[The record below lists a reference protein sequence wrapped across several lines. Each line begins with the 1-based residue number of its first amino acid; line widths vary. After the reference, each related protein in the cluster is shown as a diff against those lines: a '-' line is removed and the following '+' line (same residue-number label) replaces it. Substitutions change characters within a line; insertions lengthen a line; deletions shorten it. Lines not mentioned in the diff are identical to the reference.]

1 MAHNAMNR
9 LAFFKCSAEH
19 KVWRMGLASTKS
31 QVKGIVGSAVAAMV
45 YWEAP
50 QDTPTLLLTAMRFQS
65 QVLNGLVCLCISLL
79 APDVTV
85 AESSVDF
92 DRDVAPL
99 IAQRC
104 LACHS
109 GNEPKGG
116 LDLSNREAAL
126 KGGDSGPVWV
136 VGKPEESLLWSV
148 IENDTMPPK
157 KPLPESEKVRIKA
170 WIESGATWGTP
181 VIDTIRMSTEF
192 RAGFDWWSLQPLR
205 VGELPPVHDAPP
217 AWQKNPLDSFV
228 YARLKE
234 AGLQP
239 SPTADRRLLIRRV
252 YFDVLGIPPTP
263 EQVDAFLKDQ
273 SPDAYRQLID
283 QLLQSPHYGERWGR
297 HWLDVVRFGESN
309 GFEYDEPRDNFWH
322 YRNWV
327 IDAFNADMPYDEF
340 VRLQIAGDVL
350 QPGENRALA
359 AAGFLVAGPHNT
371 TLPSNDVMKMTMAQ
385 DELEDLVGTVGQTFL
400 GLTINCARCHEHKF
414 DPITQPEYYQVAAA
428 LAGVQHGERKIR
440 VDLTPSAVQER
451 NKLLS
456 NIEAVTQEIEQFE
469 LPYRTRVIQDR
480 KLGKLKGAL
489 PPDAW
494 ARWEFDQGVEEANGK
509 VVSKLVGTARIDN
522 GALVLDGQQAY
533 VETLP
538 LPINLIEKT
547 LVAEVQLDNLD
558 QQGGGVVSLQSLGGN
573 VFDAIVFGERES
585 KRWMAGSNSFV
596 RTQPFHGDEE
606 KEAVERPV
614 HLAIV
619 YSADG
624 RIVAYRNGMRY
635 GEAYRPGDAAKFD
648 SGKSQLLFGLR
659 HSPAGG
665 NRLLA
670 GRIQRALLFDRALS
684 EDEVAATAGVART
697 DYVSDLDLH
706 AVMEATDRDRHS
718 QLRQQLTEL
727 KKAVDAI
734 DGQQDQK
741 LYTVAPKDPGVVNV
755 LRRGNVT
762 DVGQAVAPAGLA
774 AIQGLESSFD
784 LAPNAPEGERRV
796 RLAKWLTDQHN
807 PLLARVMVNRVW
819 HYHFGQGLVTTT
831 NDFGFNGGR
840 PSHPELLDWLA
851 LQFRDNG
858 YRLKPLHRL
867 ILTSAAYCQASD
879 GRSEALAMDA
889 DNRLLWRKSP
899 LRLEAEA
906 LRDAALV
913 ASGTLDPSIG
923 GRGYRDVHHVFYKN
937 SNFYETID
945 EGDTPR
951 RRRTVYRFAPRGGR
965 NPFLDTFD
973 CPDPSVTAPKR
984 ATTTTPLQALSLMNN
999 ALVFQ
1004 LSEAFAQRVMR
1015 ECGDKLDSQV
1025 QAAYRIVYGREVEP
1039 DEQQVALAFVSQH
1052 GMAAF
1057 CRVLFN
1063 SNEFLYVR

>member
-1 MAHNAMNR
+1 
-9 LAFFKCSAEH
+9 
-19 KVWRMGLASTKS
+19 
-31 QVKGIVGSAVAAMV
+31 
-45 YWEAP
+45 
-50 QDTPTLLLTAMRFQS
+50 MRFQY
-65 QVLNGLVCLCISLL
+65 QVLIGLVCLCLALL
-79 APDVTV
+79 APDVTG
-85 AESSVDF
+85 ADSSVDF

-116 LDLSNREAAL
+116 LDLSSKDAAL

-136 VGKPEESLLWSV
+136 AGKPEDSLLWSV
-148 IENDTMPPK
+148 IVNDSMPPK
-157 KPLPESEKVRIKA
+157 KPLPASEKVRIKA
-170 WIESGATWGTP
+170 WIESGATWGTSI
-181 VIDTIRMSTEF
+181 IDTIRLSTEF
-192 RAGFDWWSLQPLR
+192 RAGYDWWSLQPLR
-205 VGELPPVHDAPP
+205 VGELPHVEEAPP
-217 AWQKNPLDSFV
+217 AWQKNPLDAFV
-228 YARLKE
+228 YTRLKD
-234 AGLQP
+234 AGLEP
-239 SPTADRRLLIRRV
+239 SPPADRRLLIRRV
-252 YFDVLGIPPTP
+252 FFDVLGIPPTP
-263 EQVDAFLKDQ
+263 DQVDAFLNDK
-273 SPDAYRQLID
+273 SPNAYLQLID

-327 IDAFNADMPYDEF
+327 IDALNADIPYDEF
-340 VRLQIAGDVL
+340 VRLQIAGDIL
-350 QPGENRALA
+350 QPSENRALA

-414 DPITQPEYYQVAAA
+414 DPITQPEYYQFAAA
-428 LAGVQHGERKIR
+428 LAGVQHGERKVR
-440 VDLTPSAVQER
+440 VDLTPSAAQER
-451 NKLLS
+451 LNLLS
-456 NIEAVTQEIEQFE
+456 NIEAIKQEIERFE
-469 LPYRTRVIQDR
+469 LPYRARIMQDR
-480 KLGKLKGAL
+480 QSDKLKRAL
-489 PPDAW
+489 PPNPW
-494 ARWEFDQGVEEANGK
+494 ARWEFDEGVEEATGK
-509 VVSKLVGTARIDN
+509 VVSKLVGTARIEN

-533 VETLP
+533 AETLP

-573 VFDAIVFGERES
+573 VFDAIVFGERENR
-585 KRWMAGSNSFV
+585 RWMAGSNSFV
-596 RTQPFHGDEE
+596 RTQSFRGAEE
-606 KEAVERPV
+606 KEALEQPV

-619 YSADG
+619 YSANG
-624 RIVAYRNGMRY
+624 RVAAYRNGMPY
-635 GEAYRPGDAAKFD
+635 GEAYRPGDTAKFD

-670 GRIQRALLFDRALS
+670 GRILRAQLFDRALS
-684 EDEVAATAGVART
+684 DDEVAATAGVARI

-706 AVMEATDRDRHS
+706 AVMESTDRDRHG
-718 QLRQQLTEL
+718 QLRKKLVEL

-734 DGQQDQK
+734 DSQQDQK
-741 LYTVAPKDPGVVNV
+741 LYTVAPKDPGIVNV
-755 LRRGNVT
+755 LRRGNVI
-762 DVGQAVAPAGLA
+762 DVGQAVAAAGLA
-774 AIQGLESSFD
+774 AIQGLKSSFD
-784 LAPNAPEGERRV
+784 LAPDAPEAERRV
-796 RLAKWLTDQHN
+796 RLANWITDHQN

-867 ILTSAAYCQASD
+867 ILTSATYCQASD
-879 GRSEALAMDA
+879 GRREAIGIDA

-923 GRGYRDVHHVFYKN
+923 GRGYRDVHHIFYKN

-945 EGDTPR
+945 EGDTPL
-951 RRRTVYRFAPRGGR
+951 RRRTVYRFTPRGGR

-1015 ECGDKLDSQV
+1015 ECGDNLDSQV
-1025 QAAYRIVYGREVEP
+1025 QAAYRIVYGREVER
-1039 DEQQVALAFVSQH
+1039 DEQQAALAFISQH